1 MKSLIRQRV
10 PGKVEIRVYI
20 DEQGNVT
27 DYKLGND
34 VEMDMDKDAL
44 HVAQLYGPEFVP
56 AQNNG
61 ANVKSIY
68 TLKVSYKL
76 ADYR

>member
-1 MKSLIRQRV
+1 
-10 PGKVEIRVYI
+10 
-20 DEQGNVT
+20 VT

-34 VEMDMDKDAL
+34 IEADMDKDAL
-44 HVAQLYGPEFVP
+44 KVTKMFAPEFVP

-61 ANVKSIY
+61 VNVKSIF